1 MSLMRTSRRC
11 KQTLQ
16 SSDVPIADQIR
27 KMIIAFDEMGVKVEH
42 LEKRLGHN
50 LDATIQTEIVVLK
63 GIYKSLKDGMAS
75 REGFL
80 ILQDKKTTMMQ
91 KQI

>member
-1 MSLMRTSRRC
+1 
-11 KQTLQ
+11 
-16 SSDVPIADQIR
+16 
-27 KMIIAFDEMGVKVEH
+27 MIIAFDEMGVKVEQH

-75 REGFL
+75 REDFFDIAGQKNNNDAEADL
-80 ILQDKKTTMMQ
+80 EAILADKKNKVT
-91 KQI
+91 KKE